1 MNNYARLGN
10 VKADQAGTGATVVL
24 DPVLVRAIEQVSRE
38 FEQEARRQFHS
49 RTATLVF
56 DGVDDA
62 GTYDGSVSDLFR
74 APRVSRL
81 WLSEDL
87 LTVSTVKV
95 DLDRDGV
102 FEVTL
107 VQDTDFYLWPA
118 NPQPNTPYRALD
130 LSPYSQ
136 QLASWP
142 RGIRRVQIA
151 GTWGYS
157 NETEDTGL
165 TGTLSDTSDTT
176 ITASAD
182 ATDLIYPGDTLVIE
196 SEQVYV
202 SAVSGTTVTVTRA
215 VNGTTAAA
223 HAAKSLLVRRYP
235 RDVEMAVA
243 ERVVGLRWDSQ
254 GGYSGMA
261 SLAGDMSSGGS
272 NATIRASYARWRRAV
287 ERYSLPVVA

>member
-1 MNNYARLGN
+1 MNGLCRLGN
-10 VKADQAGTGATVVL
+10 VKADQAGVSGTITL
-24 DPVLVRAIEQVSRE
+24 DDVLVRAIEQVSRE
-38 FEQEARRQFHS
+38 FEAECDRQFFC
-49 RTATLVF
+49 RTETRTFAAYGGKILLLDCDLISITSITVDWDGDGTFETTLV
-56 DGVDDA
+56 VDDDYWLYPYNP
-62 GTYDGSVSDLFR
+62 GTYR
-74 APRVSRL
+74 
-81 WLSEDL
+81 
-87 LTVSTVKV
+87 
-95 DLDRDGV
+95 
-102 FEVTL
+102 
-107 VQDTDFYLWPA
+107 
-118 NPQPNTPYRALD
+118 PYRGVELNQFSNR
-130 LSPYSQ
+130 LVN
-136 QLASWP
+136 WP
-142 RGIRRVQIA
+142 ERAHSVRIA

-182 ATDLIYPGDTLVIE
+182 AASLIYPGDTVVIE

-215 VNGTTAAA
+215 VNGTTAAS

>member
-1 MNNYARLGN
+1 MNGLCRLGN
-10 VKADQAGTGATVVL
+10 VKADQAGVSGTITL
-24 DPVLVRAIEQVSRE
+24 DDVLVRAIEQVSRE
-38 FEQEARRQFHS
+38 FEAECDRQFFC
-49 RTATLVF
+49 RTETRTFAAYGGKILLLDCDLISITSITVDWDGDGTFETTLV
-56 DGVDDA
+56 VDDDYWLYPYNP
-62 GTYDGSVSDLFR
+62 GTYR
-74 APRVSRL
+74 
-81 WLSEDL
+81 
-87 LTVSTVKV
+87 
-95 DLDRDGV
+95 
-102 FEVTL
+102 
-107 VQDTDFYLWPA
+107 
-118 NPQPNTPYRALD
+118 PYRGVELNQFSNR
-130 LSPYSQ
+130 LVN
-136 QLASWP
+136 WP
-142 RGIRRVQIA
+142 ERAHSVRIA

-182 ATDLIYPGDTLVIE
+182 AASLIYPGDAVVIE

-215 VNGTTAAA
+215 VNGTTAAS

>member
-1 MNNYARLGN
+1 VNNYARLGN
-10 VKADQAGTGATVVL
+10 VKADQAGVSSATVL
-24 DPVLVRAIEQVSRE
+24 DDTLVRAIEQVSRE

-49 RTATLVF
+49 RTATLIF

-74 APRVSRL
+74 APRFSRL

-95 DLDRDGV
+95 DLDRDGD

-107 VQDTDFYLWPA
+107 TQDTDFYLWPT
-118 NPQPNTPYRALD
+118 NIPPYTPYRALD

-136 QLASWP
+136 QLAAWP

-157 NETEDTGL
+157 NETEDSGL
-165 TGTLSDTSDTT
+165 TGTLSNTTSTT
-176 ITASAD
+176 LTA
-182 ATDLIYPGDTLVIE
+182 ATTAAGIIYPGDTLVIE

-202 SAVSGTTVTVTRA
+202 SAVSDTTITVTRA

-223 HAAKSLLVRRYP
+223 HSAKSLLVRRYP

-254 GGYSGMA
+254 GGYTTADALTGQ
-261 SLAGDMSSGGS
+261 SSPL
-272 NATIRASYARWRRAV
+272 RASYARWRRAV
-287 ERYSLPVVA
+287 ERYSLHVVA